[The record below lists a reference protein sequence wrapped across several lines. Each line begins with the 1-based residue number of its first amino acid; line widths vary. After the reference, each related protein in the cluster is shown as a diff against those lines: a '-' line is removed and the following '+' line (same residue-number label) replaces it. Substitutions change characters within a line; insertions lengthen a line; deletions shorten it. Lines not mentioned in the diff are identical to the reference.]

1 MAALRRTLNLQREE
15 KLVQV
20 HQAEENLGALKRA
33 LSLQE
38 EEKMAQFNQAKRQLK
53 DSQIAYQL
61 SEIRWEKAMKEVLEN
76 CENLD
81 VEASNFS
88 LVKQALWFP

>member
-1 MAALRRTLNLQREE
+1 MKSSIKKLHTNNCHMSGQQMYEVLQDCGKWTSEE
-15 KLVQV
+15 
-20 HQAEENLGALKRA
+20 
-33 LSLQE
+33 
-38 EEKMAQFNQAKRQLK
+38 
-53 DSQIAYQL
+53 
-61 SEIRWEKAMKEVLEN
+61 EKAMKEVLEN